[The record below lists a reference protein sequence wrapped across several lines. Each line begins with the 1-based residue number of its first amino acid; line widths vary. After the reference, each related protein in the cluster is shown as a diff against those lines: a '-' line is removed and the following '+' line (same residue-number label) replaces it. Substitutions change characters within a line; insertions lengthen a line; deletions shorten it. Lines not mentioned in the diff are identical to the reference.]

1 MSTESYDITRMASLI
16 LHFVLGLGASTDDAL
31 RALRL
36 TESMLRD
43 ACAEETPNH

>member
-1 MSTESYDITRMASLI
+1 MNTESYDINRMASLI

-36 TESMLRD
+36 TERMLRD
-43 ACAEETPNH
+43 ACEQRAS